1 MKKSIHILL
10 FTILISCQ
18 DDVHNLITEEAVID
32 VDDRFLTFNSFEEF
46 NKLCADFNQ
55 KDFEY
60 YKDWHDKQSEFVSL
74 KYVYETLVE
83 AENKFLEELALKHGE
98 DAPLTRQDI
107 GWTKQTQT
115 FLDLGSVFIDDYE
128 LLDMNVSIPLYTILG

>member
-1 MKKSIHILL
+1 MMTYSVSVIVCVLPNRFTYMKNSIYILL
-10 FTILISCQ
+10 FTIAISCQ
-18 DDVHNLITEEAVID
+18 DDAPNSITEEAVID
-32 VDDRFLTFNSFEEF
+32 FDDRFLKFSSFEEF

-60 YKDWHDKQSEFVSL
+60 YKDWYDKQSEFVSL

-98 DAPLTRQDI
+98 DAPLTR
-107 GWTKQTQT
+107 
-115 FLDLGSVFIDDYE
+115 
-128 LLDMNVSIPLYTILG
+128 